1 MPTMQ
6 IEAEQLLNAALQM
19 PRKELQ
25 QFVARLFALKAR
37 EETPVVLAQREAE
50 LLLRI
55 NQQLPSETQARL
67 DELIKKR
74 QAEVINPDELDEL
87 RRFTAS
93 IENADAERLEC
104 LIELAHL
111 RNVPLKKLI
120 RQLGL
125 KPVLHD

>member
-6 IEAEQLLNAALQM
+6 IESEQLLNAALQM
-19 PRKELQ
+19 PRQELQ

-37 EETPVVLAQREAE
+37 EETPVLAQREAE

-55 NQQLPSETQARL
+55 NQQLPPETQARL

-74 QAEVINPDELDEL
+74 QAEAINHQELDEL

-93 IENADAERLEC
+93 SENADAERLEC

-111 RNVPLKKLI
+111 RNIPLKKLI

-125 KPVLHD
+125 KPVSHD